1 VIYRLVVLLLLGF
14 RFEDPSVGR
23 LTRAL
28 MARGREVVTRVP
40 PQPTATLRQVTI
52 NSWSSQGLSANIQLG
67 SNAVAGVSAMEH
79 YTVPVAGDTAW
90 AIVNGND
97 IVLVGK
103 HRIATP
109 AISP

>member
-1 VIYRLVVLLLLGF
+1 
-14 RFEDPSVGR
+14 
-23 LTRAL
+23 
-28 MARGREVVTRVP
+28 
-40 PQPTATLRQVTI
+40 
-52 NSWSSQGLSANIQLG
+52 
-67 SNAVAGVSAMEH
+67 VAGVSAMEH